1 MAAAVE
7 AARVAAEN
15 AALKVKSLFDLVAA
29 EAEKIGA
36 TAGELNGREAGE
48 REGEC
53 VALQQAV
60 EQAKKAASEAAVVI
74 LGERGGPIGEAVREE
89 LISFTRNVRD
99 NYYNAQQLNDIRE
112 N

>member
-1 MAAAVE
+1 M
-7 AARVAAEN
+7 AAEN

-60 EQAKKAASEAAVVI
+60 EQAKKAASEAAIVI

-89 LISFTRNVRD
+89 INSFTRNVRD
-99 NYYNAQQLNDIRE
+99 NDYNGLWSSF
-112 N
+112 

>member
-36 TAGELNGREAGE
+36 TAGELNGRDAGE

-60 EQAKKAASEAAVVI
+60 EQAKKAASEAAIVI
-74 LGERGGPIGEAVREE
+74 LGERGGPIGEAVRDEFFHKAN
-89 LISFTRNVRD
+89 S
-99 NYYNAQQLNDIRE
+99 QSIRVKMQE
-112 N
+112 IFLLEMS